1 MKSMEL
7 LTYAITVFVMLF
19 TVVDPVGLLPV
30 LLGLTETLSPRER
43 GKIVSRAV
51 LVAGGVMAFF
61 ALFGDYILHYF
72 GISLGAFYIAGGILL
87 FLISIDMVFA
97 RPSRARET
105 RKEEEEGK
113 RHLEEV
119 YVFPLAIPMLSGPG
133 TIATVMLL
141 KSLAAGDPW
150 RLLIFSLSAL
160 LVLLASW
167 AVLRAGAPI
176 LERIGHTGVLVISR
190 LMGILLSALAVQFVV
205 NGIKSLFY

>member
-1 MKSMEL
+1 MEGVEL

-30 LLGLTETLSPRER
+30 LMGLTGSLSPKER
-43 GKIVSRAV
+43 GRIVTKSV

-61 ALFGDYILHYF
+61 ALFGKFILVYF
-72 GISLGAFYIAGGILL
+72 GISLGSFYIAGGILL
-87 FLISIDMVFA
+87 FLISIDMIFA

-113 RHLEEV
+113 KHLEEV
-119 YVFPLAIPMLSGPG
+119 HVFPLAIPMLSGPG

-141 KSLAAGDPW
+141 KSLAEGDPL
-150 RLLIFSLSAL
+150 RLTVFSVSTL
-160 LVLLASW
+160 LVILSSW
-167 AVLRAGAPI
+167 VILRAGAMI

-205 NGIKSLFY
+205 DGIKGLFP

>member
-1 MKSMEL
+1 MEL

-30 LLGLTETLSPRER
+30 LVGLTEGLSSKER

-51 LVAGGVMAFF
+51 LVAGAVMALF
-61 ALFGDYILHYF
+61 ALLGKFILLYF

-87 FLISIDMVFA
+87 FLISIDMIFA

-113 RHLEEV
+113 RHLEEI

-141 KSLAAGDPW
+141 KSLAEGDPW
-150 RLLIFSLSAL
+150 KLLTFSLSAL

-167 AVLRAGAPI
+167 IVLRTGEVI
-176 LERIGHTGVLVISR
+176 LRRIGHTGVLVISR

-205 NGIKSLFY
+205 NGIKSLF

>member
-1 MKSMEL
+1 MKAVEL

-19 TVVDPVGLLPV
+19 TVVDPIGLLPV
-30 LLGLTETLSPRER
+30 LMGLTGPLSHKER
-43 GKIVSRAV
+43 GRIVSKAV
-51 LVAGGVMAFF
+51 LVAASVMAFF
-61 ALFGDYILHYF
+61 ALFGKFILLYF

-87 FLISIDMVFA
+87 FLISIDMIFA

-113 RHLEEV
+113 RHLEEI

-141 KSLAAGDPW
+141 KSLAEGDPL
-150 RLLIFSLSAL
+150 RLLIFALSTV
-160 LVLLASW
+160 LVLVASW
-167 AVLRAGAPI
+167 AILRAGAFI
-176 LERIGHTGVLVISR
+176 LGRIGQTGVLVISR

-205 NGIKSLFY
+205 DGIKSLF